1 MRAGIGVGRPRALLA
16 LARVDHVIVDKTGT
30 LTRPGIGA
38 TESFPRPGFDGDA
51 ILAAA
56 VALARASRHPLAR
69 ALADA
74 HADLDCPAIE
84 DAHVE
89 PGHGIRGHV
98 AGRRLRLGRPADPTE
113 DTGEALWLCDDAG
126 ALARFAIHEALRP
139 GTAHALRALAD
150 AGIGIDLVRGDAPA
164 CVRAVAVRI

>member
-1 MRAGIGVGRPRALLA
+1 GWMWRDPARAFDAGVAVLVVACPCAFALAAPATLTRATTLLMRAGIGVGRPRALLA

-74 HADLDCPAIE
+74 HADLDCP
-84 DAHVE
+84 
-89 PGHGIRGHV
+89 
-98 AGRRLRLGRPADPTE
+98 
-113 DTGEALWLCDDAG
+113 
-126 ALARFAIHEALRP
+126 
-139 GTAHALRALAD
+139 
-150 AGIGIDLVRGDAPA
+150 
-164 CVRAVAVRI
+164 